1 MRAKAALVVVP
12 VVFITSLL
20 AISVFKRSAQ
30 AHCDTMGGPV
40 IADARRALE
49 TGDVTPVLKWV
60 KPEDEGVVREAFRK
74 TMIVRKKGDEVREL
88 ADMYFF
94 ETVVRLHRE
103 SEGEPYTGLKPEE
116 AVEPIV
122 KLADKAIIS
131 GSAEELITMLNKEIA
146 EGVEKRLS
154 SVLEKKKHV
163 NESVE
168 AGRKYVEAYV
178 EFVHYVEQI
187 HVSATAV
194 RAPHHPIGE
203 GSLPVLHH

>member
-1 MRAKAALVVVP
+1 MRAKAVSVVV
-12 VVFITSLL
+12 VLVFITSFLTIL
-20 AISVFKRSAQ
+20 SVKRTAH

-40 IADARRALE
+40 IADARKALE

-60 KPEDEGVVREAFRK
+60 KPENEGVIREAFRK
-74 TMIVRKKGDEVREL
+74 AMIVRKKGDEAREL

-131 GSAEELITMLNKEIA
+131 GSAEELISMLNKEIA

-194 RAPHHPIGE
+194 MAPHHPTGE
-203 GSLPVLHH
+203 GSHPVLHH

>member
-1 MRAKAALVVVP
+1 MRAKAVLVVVA
-12 VVFITSLL
+12 VVFIASFLTIL
-20 AISVFKRSAQ
+20 VFKRSAH

-40 IADARRALE
+40 IADARKALE

-74 TMIVRKKGDEVREL
+74 TMIVRKKGDEAREL
-88 ADMYFF
+88 ADSYFF

-122 KLADKAIIS
+122 KLADKAIIL

-146 EGVEKRLS
+146 EGVKKRLS
-154 SVLEKKKHV
+154 SVLERKKHV

-194 RAPHHPIGE
+194 RVPRHPIGE